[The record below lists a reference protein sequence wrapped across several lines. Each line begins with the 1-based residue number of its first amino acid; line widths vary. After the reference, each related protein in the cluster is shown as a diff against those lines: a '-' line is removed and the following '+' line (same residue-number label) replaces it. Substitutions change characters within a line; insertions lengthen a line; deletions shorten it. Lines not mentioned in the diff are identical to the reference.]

1 MHDDQPRL
9 AVLSDDRDRTAE
21 SVLRITVED
30 LATGEKQSR
39 DLPSGDYFM
48 LTTEPAY
55 VDGIQT
61 FKNGT
66 TVITIKGSNM
76 MTTTPSDAFL
86 AAVTRWQVERGIT
99 TTSTDQVRVSDYVDG
114 WNACAHAQLDV
125 LADLKR
131 QLDALLV
138 TREGTAPEPRAAA
151 SGGGA
156 ERCSDV

>member
-66 TVITIKGSNM
+66 TVITIKGS
-76 MTTTPSDAFL
+76 T
-86 AAVTRWQVERGIT
+86 
-99 TTSTDQVRVSDYVDG
+99 
-114 WNACAHAQLDV
+114 
-125 LADLKR
+125 
-131 QLDALLV
+131 
-138 TREGTAPEPRAAA
+138 
-151 SGGGA
+151 
-156 ERCSDV
+156 